1 MTLTAEVQDPG
12 SINISIGSEAL
23 SITNEPA
30 IIRKFIPELKLY
42 AIRPDAELLETWTK
56 DSLAVTDDSK
66 SIPAYNTTAQTI
78 ISAESLTPKINL
90 DRAHYDYY
98 LVESILTI
106 PVYNT
111 STIAKSRNEYEIGV
125 GMYELVD
132 IPANSFE
139 AANGTK
145 YASEQIG
152 VGTTTLYRMLYW
164 SSTSALSVYTST
176 SYGVDQVFAAPTVSE
191 EKWTV
196 KAPSLQMR
204 GSTSYLTSTVWGT
217 VTDIRRQYVIKAYRA
232 PKNNFNIDGWGSK
245 QGALHIMDCAN
256 SSTKNLT

>member
-1 MTLTAEVQDPG
+1 MILTAEVQDPG
-12 SINISIGSEAL
+12 SIDISIGSESL
-23 SITNEPA
+23 SITNDPA

-42 AIRPDAELLETWTK
+42 AIRPDAEHLKTWTH
-56 DSLAVTDDSK
+56 DSKAVADDEK

-78 ISAESLTPKINL
+78 VSAASLTPKIEL

-98 LVESILTI
+98 LVERILTI

-111 STIAKSRNEYEIGV
+111 STVAKSRNEYQIGA

-145 YASEQIG
+145 YTSEQIG
-152 VGTTTLYRMLYW
+152 VGATTLYRMLYW
-164 SSTSALSVYTST
+164 STASALSVYTST
-176 SYGVDQVFAAPTVSE
+176 SYGVAQVFAAPTISE

-204 GSTSYLTSTVWGT
+204 GSTSYLTSGVWGT
-217 VTDIRRQYVIKAYRA
+217 VTDIRRQYVISAFRA

-245 QGALHIMDCAN
+245 QEALHVMDCVN